1 MEAYEDLKNDRRA
14 EEMLAVLKEEHRKAE
29 EKGHANRNFQ
39 IYRSPQSNGFYFNA
53 GTGFST
59 EEFRFLLTLFGE
71 ITASLG
77 YTVQTSDR
85 KMTEVETGVRTTE
98 RIYLKPSLGTSFE
111 PPIDQ
116 RYGNVHLELV
126 LINDAPSYLK
136 VMAHVYMDRNY
147 RAPGSFDE
155 FTGLLLSGGVS

>member
-1 MEAYEDLKNDRRA
+1 MEAYETLKNNRRA
-14 EEMLAVLKEEHRKAE
+14 EEMLSALKEERRKAE

-59 EEFRFLLTLFGE
+59 AEFKFLLTLFGE
-71 ITASLG
+71 ITESLG
-77 YTVQTSDR
+77 YTVQTADR

-126 LINDAPSYLK
+126 LINEAPSFLK

-147 RAPGSFDE
+147 RPPGSFDE
-155 FTGLLLSGGVS
+155 FTRHLFSGRVS